1 MKRFFLQ
8 LMVLMASIAVATN
21 GASAQ
26 NIRNFKHALGMRS
39 QQGAKVGVVEDRSTY
54 NAVVAVEA
62 QRQGKSSVVGFRV
75 VLFYDDAQYAEERAN
90 EIMEELKK
98 DYPEINSYL
107 VYEKPYFKV
116 SVGDCLT
123 EEEAIMMRNMFIDKY
138 TGAFIRRDNIT
149 LKELSNVRRRADCL
163 ELDVSVRDSLLRYK
177 DFRDEMRKDETM
189 YIVMQRDSALRCVL
203 QLDDLNNEYDNDR
216 IQTTEDPAWVTEW

>member
-62 QRQGKSSVVGFRV
+62 QRVGKSSVVGFRV

-149 LKELSNVRRRADCL
+149 LKELSNVRRRADYL

>member
-1 MKRFFLQ
+1 
-8 LMVLMASIAVATN
+8 MVLMASIAVATN

-149 LKELSNVRRRADCL
+149 LKELSNVRRRADYL

>member
-1 MKRFFLQ
+1 
-8 LMVLMASIAVATN
+8 MVLMASIAVATN

-62 QRQGKSSVVGFRV
+62 QRVGKSSVVGFRV

-149 LKELSNVRRRADCL
+149 LKELSNVRRRADYL

>member
-26 NIRNFKHALGMRS
+26 NIRNFKHSLGMRS

-62 QRQGKSSVVGFRV
+62 QRVGKSSVVGFRV

-149 LKELSNVRRRADCL
+149 LKELSNVRRRADYL

>member
-26 NIRNFKHALGMRS
+26 NIRNFRHSLGMRS

-149 LKELSNVRRRADCL
+149 LKELSNVRRRADYL

>member
-26 NIRNFKHALGMRS
+26 NIRNFKHSLGMRS

-62 QRQGKSSVVGFRV
+62 QRQGKSSVLGFRV

>member
-26 NIRNFKHALGMRS
+26 NIRNFKHSLGMRS

-149 LKELSNVRRRADCL
+149 LKELSNVRRRADYL

>member
-26 NIRNFKHALGMRS
+26 NIRNFKHGLGMRS

-62 QRQGKSSVVGFRV
+62 QRQGKSSVLGFRV

>member
-26 NIRNFKHALGMRS
+26 NIRNFKHSLGMRS

-62 QRQGKSSVVGFRV
+62 QRVGKSSVVGFRV

-149 LKELSNVRRRADCL
+149 LKELSNVRRRADYL

-189 YIVMQRDSALRCVL
+189 YIVMQRDSALRYVL